1 MRKLAGLTML
11 TVMLAG
17 CGMMHRV
24 FGTSSSARDYSP
36 GSTAVW
42 GTWVLR
48 SPDSTSFVG
57 ADQVRMELQPG
68 SFALTA
74 SYPGRAPLVVNGTAN
89 MSESGLLTLTPA
101 SSLSNP
107 MQGRALNFTAGK
119 PIALL
124 ASAAGNTL
132 VFAPARRDVDPT
144 PSSVWHRLEAA
155 EKAGFTTAQKDSA
168 KR

>member
-24 FGTSSSARDYSP
+24 FGSGSSSHDYAP
-36 GSTAVW
+36 GSTAPW

-57 ADQVRMELQPG
+57 ANQVRMELQPG

-74 SYPGRAPLVVNGTAN
+74 DYPGRNPIVVNGTAN
-89 MSESGLLTLTPA
+89 MTEGGLLTLVPS
-101 SSLSNP
+101 SSLADP
-107 MQGRALNFTAGK
+107 MQGRSLNFAAGK

-132 VFAPARRDVDPT
+132 VFAPANRSVDPT
-144 PSSVWHRLEAA
+144 PSSVWHRLDAA
-155 EKAGFTTAQKDSA
+155 EKAGYTTADRDSV
-168 KR
+168 KH

>member
-11 TVMLAG
+11 TIMLAG

-24 FGTSSSARDYSP
+24 FGNGSASHDYAP

-74 SYPGRAPLVVNGTAN
+74 SYPGRAPIVVNGTAN
-89 MSESGLLTLTPA
+89 MTEGGLLTLVPA
-101 SSLSNP
+101 SSLADP
-107 MQGRALNFTAGK
+107 LAGRSLNFAAGK

-132 VFAPARRDVDPT
+132 VFAPANRDVDPT

-155 EKAGFTTAQKDSA
+155 EKAGFTTAQQDSV
-168 KR
+168 KH